1 MPNTRRTNFK
11 LNFRATITNDGDKF
25 HAARRRQRTR
35 ISAWMP
41 PSLVVPLWLVACLA
55 AWADG
60 SDNKRTTRALV

>member
-1 MPNTRRTNFK
+1 MMAINFT
-11 LNFRATITNDGDKF
+11 LHAEDKGLG
-25 HAARRRQRTR
+25 
-35 ISAWMP
+35 SLLGCP

>member
-1 MPNTRRTNFK
+1 MPNPRRTNFK

-41 PSLVVPLWLVACLA
+41 PSLVVPLWLVA
-55 AWADG
+55 WPDG

>member
-1 MPNTRRTNFK
+1 MPNPSEPTSNSIFALQLQMMAINFT
-11 LNFRATITNDGDKF
+11 LHAEDKGLG
-25 HAARRRQRTR
+25 
-35 ISAWMP
+35 SLLGCP